1 MAIQITA
8 PLSTYVDRTK
18 TIAVTWSNTDS
29 IYNGHQTSYEIQ
41 YRLPSSSSWSTLGT
55 VTSSTASATLN
66 GIFDAV
72 GEDAEEYYYRI
83 VVKYTNFDAK
93 STSLGGM
100 TSGTDYSDV
109 YSIAFHGS
117 QIGTMKIYDGSNTN
131 SYPIY
136 DTVQGSKAKINA
148 NITSAKRGA
157 APIVDT
163 NSPFASKS
171 RVIVNSETKNIAASS
186 PTVNFYSRRGN
197 ASGYFTVYKYQY
209 TTNYAYDRRYANYAY
224 DRSYANYARD
234 RSYANYAYDRG
245 YNYISGSRDYS
256 YNYIKRYF
264 TRWHNGGTYSQAGY
278 TPTGSD
284 HATDPGCGWYAYFGD
299 EYYISGYYY
308 TYYRYSSQRSDRYR
322 TSYRVYYSQQYYYY
336 YYAYR
341 YQYAY
346 YYRYGLTG
354 GRTGYSAGYNYR
366 TYNGWYAYTNHYY
379 YYYSYASYY
388 YYYTTYYYTSRRTTY
403 DSYMYRIGS
412 YRYYVGYAEYGTTSG
427 SYDTY
432 SYTYY
437 NYIRSYTYYNYIRSY
452 TYYNYIRSYTYYNYI
467 RSYTY
472 YSYIRSYT
480 YYNYIRSYTY
490 YKYIHSYTDNSYNY
504 NYYR

>member
-1 MAIQITA
+1 
-8 PLSTYVDRTK
+8 
-18 TIAVTWSNTDS
+18 
-29 IYNGHQTSYEIQ
+29 
-41 YRLPSSSSWSTLGT
+41 
-55 VTSSTASATLN
+55 
-66 GIFDAV
+66 
-72 GEDAEEYYYRI
+72 
-83 VVKYTNFDAK
+83 
-93 STSLGGM
+93 
-100 TSGTDYSDV
+100 
-109 YSIAFHGS
+109 
-117 QIGTMKIYDGSNTN
+117 MKIYDGSNTN

-234 RSYANYAYDRG
+234 RSYANYAYDRSYANYARDRSYANYAYDRSYANYAYDRRYANYAYDRSYANYAYDRG

-308 TYYRYSSQRSDRYR
+308 TYYRYSS
-322 TSYRVYYSQQYYYY
+322 
-336 YYAYR
+336 
-341 YQYAY
+341 
-346 YYRYGLTG
+346 
-354 GRTGYSAGYNYR
+354 
-366 TYNGWYAYTNHYY
+366 
-379 YYYSYASYY
+379 
-388 YYYTTYYYTSRRTTY
+388 
-403 DSYMYRIGS
+403 
-412 YRYYVGYAEYGTTSG
+412 
-427 SYDTY
+427 
-432 SYTYY
+432 
-437 NYIRSYTYYNYIRSY
+437 
-452 TYYNYIRSYTYYNYI
+452 
-467 RSYTY
+467 
-472 YSYIRSYT
+472 
-480 YYNYIRSYTY
+480 
-490 YKYIHSYTDNSYNY
+490 
-504 NYYR
+504 